1 MAKKNDQFE
10 KFRQATLGSGTT
22 LSDALSSGVTRKE
35 EEAPAVKETVSPTP
49 AAPAPEPEKPAGKVS
64 KNANRRLISIN
75 VDKDHYRLLGLIK
88 FDTGRQYNDLFA
100 EALQDLL
107 KKYGK
112 L

>member
-1 MAKKNDQFE
+1 MAKKVDQFE
-10 KFRQATLGSGTT
+10 KFRQATLGSGSP
-22 LSDALSSGVTRKE
+22 LSDAISSKPSHQPE
-35 EEAPAVKETVSPTP
+35 APSQPEAPAPLPQPEVP
-49 AAPAPEPEKPAGKVS
+49 AKKVS

-100 EALQDLL
+100 EALEDLL
-107 KKYGK
+107 KKYGR